1 MLPQEHISWLA
12 DQNDSVFSVKA
23 IRKKILALEWLLPT
37 VTDPIHDLMSSY
49 VLRRDLTRNLGKLQ
63 PDIFQEMRQGI
74 EATMGLNSEEWHEIC
89 LFHTM
94 QTIVQR
100 VAFRV
105 LYGLPLSQDAD
116 FGYSV
121 ERYKTWIGNGSFVS
135 GQLTPWPISLILA
148 SLVAI
153 PIYIHKSSA
162 LKAILPEVKR
172 RFESIERKKA
182 GVSFA
187 SDDHD
192 DFMTWH
198 IEAVLDS
205 DVAERLKTPEVM
217 ADRLVF
223 LVRSTP
229 MLVSR

>member
-12 DQNDSVFSVKA
+12 DQSDSVLSVKA
-23 IRKKILALEWLLPT
+23 IRKKGLALEWLLPT

-49 VLRRDLTRNLGKLQ
+49 VIRRDLTRNLGKLQ

-74 EATMGLNSEEWHEIC
+74 EVTMGVNSEEWHEIC

-94 QTIVQR
+94 RTIINR
-100 VAFRV
+100 VAYRV

-116 FGYSV
+116 FGYAV
-121 ERYKTWIGNGSFVS
+121 ERYKTWISNGVFVA

-148 SLVAI
+148 SLAAV

-205 DVAERLKTPEVM
+205 DMAEHLKTPQVI
-217 ADRLVF
+217 ADHLLLV
-223 LVRSTP
+223 VRSTP
-229 MLVSR
+229 ILDPR